1 MRQHRTVRIPAVS
14 GGGQSCANS
23 TFSFWAAVL
32 GGNRVFAPVIEEQV
46 GLIDASFVPGNHPA
60 S

>member
-1 MRQHRTVRIPAVS
+1 
-14 GGGQSCANS
+14 
-23 TFSFWAAVL
+23 VL